1 MKADG
6 SSIRLF
12 SHNHHFKSL
21 KRTRKSSKE
30 SKSGEIAKSN
40 PLLEAKLSSKFQHST
55 PNMHRS
61 AFIKSVLNRVPIRSQ
76 LAPGFDLT
84 ITVGRHRHDK
94 YNNQVFR

>member
-12 SHNHHFKSL
+12 LHNHHFKSL
-21 KRTRKSSKE
+21 KRRRKSSKE

-61 AFIKSVLNRVPIRSQ
+61 AFIKSALNPVPIQSQ
-76 LAPGFDLT
+76 WFDST
-84 ITVGRHRHDK
+84 ITVAHHRHDK
-94 YNNQVFR
+94 YNNQVFS